1 MKKQLIKEA
10 FRLQQLAGIAPIN
23 EILPSSNTPRRKGL
37 QKEQN
42 GATKTYYTVNRYG
55 VTEIVPY
62 KSLGFDGS
70 EQWEELSG
78 FDSNIIKKY
87 YTDNDGTGKV
97 VVNANTS
104 EDEMLADLERIDD
117 DMWMESAKPGMQ
129 KEQMGQA
136 KTTLFS
142 PKEIKSVSFPN
153 GTSFTVGDV
162 DMEGGIVISIEQ
174 TATGFEVSGYGDG
187 EGYTYYY
194 DQQGNEMEMESAK
207 PGMQKKGTM
216 GMQKE
221 YIISADESIT
231 EAFQKAG
238 IDLRQPVICIT
249 DYGSHSIGDAEDIL
263 GEELLQNLE
272 AERAMYSEEDP
283 DFDQTGGI
291 QFEYGPEAGD
301 GLLGDDEDAV
311 QGLDCKLIVA
321 FSDSHLYEIWQ

>member
-23 EILPSSNTPRRKGL
+23 EILPSNNTPRRKGL

-129 KEQMGQA
+129 K
-136 KTTLFS
+136 
-142 PKEIKSVSFPN
+142 
-153 GTSFTVGDV
+153 
-162 DMEGGIVISIEQ
+162 
-174 TATGFEVSGYGDG
+174 
-187 EGYTYYY
+187 
-194 DQQGNEMEMESAK
+194 
-207 PGMQKKGTM
+207 KGTM

-221 YIISADESIT
+221 QNGATKTYYTVNTYGVTEIKPY
-231 EAFQKAG
+231 EAFGFDGTEEWEEVEFEFPSSIIKKYYTTEDGVGKVVADANASEDEVL
-238 IDLRQPVICIT
+238 IDLEEIDT
-249 DYGSHSIGDAEDIL
+249 DLFY
-263 GEELLQNLE
+263 
-272 AERAMYSEEDP
+272 
-283 DFDQTGGI
+283 
-291 QFEYGPEAGD
+291 
-301 GLLGDDEDAV
+301 
-311 QGLDCKLIVA
+311 
-321 FSDSHLYEIWQ
+321 